1 MKLHKPRIS
10 FIVIASFSILSITA
24 DAQTFTS
31 ADKRVSLVELYT
43 SEGCSSCPPADKW
56 LNSLLNNNELWSE
69 FIPLAF
75 HVDYWD
81 YIGWQDPFAS
91 KAYSQR
97 QYLYASQK
105 NIRSVYTPGIVLNGK
120 EWRGWSRS
128 RRPKYDSS
136 PAGKLSIEIK
146 QEKFSANYIPLSQS
160 KFKPEQK
167 FTLNIALLGFDQL
180 SDVAAG
186 ENGGKTF
193 KHDFVVLAYRTVEMK
208 STNDGFIVDLTTLPN
223 HSYSTKIKAV
233 ASWVNEKSNLTPLQ
247 ATGGW
252 LLELE

>member
-1 MKLHKPRIS
+1 MQSHNTLIA
-10 FIVIASFSILSITA
+10 IVGVTMLSATA
-24 DAQTFTS
+24 AAQTFTS
-31 ADKRVSLVELYT
+31 TDKRTSLVELYT
-43 SEGCSSCPPADKW
+43 SEGCSSCPPADRW
-56 LNSLLNNNELWSE
+56 LNSLRDNNKLWSE

-91 KAYSQR
+91 KAHSQR

-105 NIRSVYTPGIVLNGK
+105 NISSVYTPGIVVNGS

-128 RRPKYDSS
+128 RAPKRDNTA
-136 PAGKLSIEIK
+136 AGKLSFNIDQNNI
-146 QEKFSANYIPLSQS
+146 SANYMPLQQS
-160 KFKPEQK
+160 KFKPKQQ

-180 SDVAAG
+180 SEVNAG

-193 KHDFVVLAYRTVEMK
+193 NHNFVVLAHDAITMQSVDAHFSIDTLLPTSK
-208 STNDGFIVDLTTLPN
+208 LSNQATAIAAWVSSTN
-223 HSYSTKIKAV
+223 
-233 ASWVNEKSNLTPLQ
+233 NLTPLQ

-252 LLELE
+252 LKK

>member
-1 MKLHKPRIS
+1 MKLLKPRTSLI
-10 FIVIASFSILSITA
+10 IIASFVALGTTA
-24 DAQTFTS
+24 NAQTFTS
-31 ADKRVSLVELYT
+31 TDKRTSLVELYT
-43 SEGCSSCPPADKW
+43 SEGCSSCPPADRW
-56 LNSLLNNNELWSE
+56 LNSLRDNNKLWSE

-105 NIRSVYTPGIVLNGK
+105 NIRSVYTPGIVLNGE
-120 EWRGWSRS
+120 EWRGWSHS

-136 PAGKLSIEIK
+136 PAGKLSIEIE
-146 QEKFSANYIPLSQS
+146 QGKFNANYIPLSHS

-167 FTLNIALLGFDQL
+167 FTLNIALLGFDQI
-180 SDVAAG
+180 SEVAAG

-208 STNDGFIVDLTTLPN
+208 STNSGFIVDLTPLPN
-223 HSYSTKIKAV
+223 HSHSTKIKAV
-233 ASWVNEKSNLTPLQ
+233 ATWVNEKSNLTPLQ

-252 LLELE
+252 LMK